1 MSSPLRTETSSP
13 AGTFPTMSWASDRVH
28 GYRVHGLSLAP
39 LNTPSPPRAGPWVPH
54 SQAPG
59 HDLSE
64 PPLRLLGFTPARF
77 PLSLLSSE
85 ECQAG
90 GWSPPPAAK
99 GSSPGRWPGTRC
111 HRPGTR
117 AWTRQPAAQYGLG
130 VRMTSGLTLAHGEL
144 AAGTWEDDEGD
155 SQDFSACPAPSQRA
169 PSQPGALGFGGGK
182 TTNLTEA

>member
-1 MSSPLRTETSSP
+1 
-13 AGTFPTMSWASDRVH
+13 MSWASDRVH

-39 LNTPSPPRAGPWVPH
+39 LNTLSPPRAGPWIPH

-59 HDLSE
+59 HALSK
-64 PPLRLLGFTPARF
+64 PPLRLFGVHTSQTSPEPAQLRGM
-77 PLSLLSSE
+77 PSR
-85 ECQAG
+85 
-90 GWSPPPAAK
+90 GWEPTACRQRKQSPALAWHQV
-99 GSSPGRWPGTRC
+99 SSPGTR
-111 HRPGTR
+111 G
-117 AWTRQPAAQYGLG
+117 WTRRPAAQYGLG
-130 VRMTSGLTLAHGEL
+130 IRMTTGLTLAHGEL